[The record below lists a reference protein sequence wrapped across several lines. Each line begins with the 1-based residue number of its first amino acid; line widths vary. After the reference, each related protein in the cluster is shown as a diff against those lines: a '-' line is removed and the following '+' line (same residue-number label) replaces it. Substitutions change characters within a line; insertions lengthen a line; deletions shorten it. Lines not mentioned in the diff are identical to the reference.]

1 MVAAE
6 KNMDK
11 IDANMNKIW
20 ARIDRMV
27 GAAWVAMGAVLLQL
41 VIMLKEAWL

>member
-6 KNMDK
+6 KNLDKAEANMDK
-11 IDANMNKIW
+11 VW
-20 ARIDRMV
+20 AKIDRMV

-41 VIMLKEAWL
+41 VIMLKEAWS